1 MTKEHIEGL
10 GGASIGALLRRLSER
25 IDRDASRVYARLG
38 VTFEQRW
45 MGVLDRLAR
54 QGPMSVKDLARDLR
68 ISHPSVSQTRSSLLA
83 AGLVG
88 ESLDPADRRRRA
100 LHLTTEGQALVETL
114 LPVWAA
120 LDQVGRALNAE
131 AGDAVSVLAKLEEA
145 MARHSIL
152 DRVGEILADTDAPP
166 PKARRAQLNGGT

>member
-1 MTKEHIEGL
+1 MTQDHNDGL
-10 GGASIGALLRRLSER
+10 GGAAIGALVRRISER

-45 MGVLDRLAR
+45 MGVLDLLAR

-83 AGLVG
+83 AGLVA
-88 ESLDPADRRRRA
+88 ERLDPADRRRRA
-100 LHLTTEGQALVETL
+100 LYLTTEGQALVETL

-131 AGDAVSVLAKLEEA
+131 AGDAVSVLTGLEGA
-145 MARHSIL
+145 LNRRSIL
-152 DRVGEILADTDAPP
+152 DRVGEILADTDVPAPQGMHG
-166 PKARRAQLNGGT
+166 QLNSGT